1 MIREAYWRLR
11 DLVRHRTLQF
21 FVSEPA
27 APAALNAVDIR
38 CGGPERADVAA
49 RMAALRGDDPADYRA
64 RLEAGHLVVYAVAPD
79 GSPQSW
85 GWATAPIQAT
95 QDSPWEFGI
104 RMRVAPGSGFLW
116 DYFTPPDYRGRGLYK
131 LVLRESAEECFRRG
145 AHRAWGYADVTN
157 AASRRGL
164 SGANY
169 TDALTIELLRLGP
182 LCRISTQR
190 FQQTVRLAGFIE
202 LDALVS

>member
-11 DLVRHRTLQF
+11 ALVRHRTLQF
-21 FVSEPA
+21 FVSEPG
-27 APAALNAVDIR
+27 APAAPNTVDIR
-38 CGGPERADVAA
+38 CGGLEHAEAAA
-49 RMAALRGDDPADYRA
+49 RMATLRGHDPAEYRD
-64 RLEAGHLVVYAVAPD
+64 RLQAGHLVVYAVAPD

-85 GWATAPIQAT
+85 GWATAPIEGT
-95 QDSPWEFGI
+95 QDAPWEFGI
-104 RMRVAPGSGFLW
+104 RMRTARGSGFLW

-131 LVLRESAEECFRRG
+131 LVLRASADECFRRG

-164 SGANY
+164 SAAAY

-182 LCRISTQR
+182 FCRMSR
-190 FQQTVRLAGFIE
+190 PGFQTTVRLAGFIE
-202 LDALVS
+202 LDRLVS